1 MQGGSIMKTTYVNK
15 SLPFLQL
22 SVFTAGVLLFQL
34 KLFAFA
40 FILSFGL
47 IIFLLL
53 LSKQERVF
61 SWTIAGYLTGSL
73 LFLYGDKLLDALTL
87 PYYFL
92 MILNRFLLVIPI
104 LLLVYISIK
113 FNKNAIQFLQKPD
126 WDSLI
131 FFPFIW
137 SGFHSIKI
145 KYFLMIA
152 VIINFAAFAH
162 SIFSA
167 DNFFSRD
174 FLIFL
179 IGFSIVNGIME
190 ELLWRG
196 IILSRMTELSGEKAA
211 VLFSGMAFGFSHM
224 MLGYSF
230 IMCLLFAVG
239 GIFYAAITVKSRSI
253 FPALIWHIVM
263 NVFMI
268 LSGLIPFPG

>member
-1 MQGGSIMKTTYVNK
+1 MKTVNVNK
-15 SLPFLQL
+15 SLPILQL

-61 SWTIAGYLTGSL
+61 SWTFAGYLTGSL
-73 LFLYGDKLLDALTL
+73 LFLYGDKLLDALPL
-87 PYYFL
+87 PYYIL

-104 LLLVYISIK
+104 LILVYISIK
-113 FNKNAIQFLQKPD
+113 FLKTPFPFLKKPD
-126 WDSLI
+126 WNSII

-145 KYFLMIA
+145 KYFLVIA
-152 VIINFAAFAH
+152 ILINFAAFAYA
-162 SIFSA
+162 IFSA
-167 DNFFSRD
+167 DNSFSRD
-174 FLIFL
+174 FLKFL

-196 IILSRMTELSGEKAA
+196 IILSRMAELSGEKAA
-211 VLFSGMAFGFSHM
+211 VLFSGVAFGFSHM

-230 IMCLLFAVG
+230 VLCLLFAVG
-239 GIFYAAITVKSRSI
+239 GIFYAAFTVKSQSI
-253 FPALIWHIVM
+253 FPSFIWHMAM

-268 LSGLIPFPG
+268 LSGLILFRDS

>member
-1 MQGGSIMKTTYVNK
+1 MKTAYVNK

-22 SVFTAGVLLFQL
+22 SVFTAGVLLFQV

-47 IIFLLL
+47 IIFLLF

-73 LFLYGDKLLDALTL
+73 LFLYGDKLLDALPL
-87 PYYFL
+87 PYYIL
-92 MILNRFLLVIPI
+92 LILNRLLLVIPI
-104 LLLVYISIK
+104 LILVYISIK
-113 FNKNAIQFLQKPD
+113 FNKTAIPFLQKPD
-126 WDSLI
+126 WNSLI
-131 FFPFIW
+131 FFPFLW

-145 KYFLMIA
+145 KHFLMIA
-152 VIINFAAFAH
+152 IVINFAAFAY

-167 DNFFSRD
+167 DSSFSRD

-179 IGFSIVNGIME
+179 IGFSIVNGLME

-196 IILSRMTELSGEKAA
+196 IILSRMAELSGEKAA
-211 VLFSGMAFGFSHM
+211 VLFSGLAFGFSHM

-230 IMCLLFAVG
+230 ILCLLFAVG
-239 GIFYAAITVKSRSI
+239 GIFYAAITVKSQSI
-253 FPALIWHIVM
+253 FPAFIWHMAM

-268 LSGLIPFPG
+268 LSGLISFPG

>member
-1 MQGGSIMKTTYVNK
+1 MKTVNVNK

-22 SVFTAGVLLFQL
+22 SVFTAGVLLFQS

-73 LFLYGDKLLDALTL
+73 LFLYGDKLLDALPL
-87 PYYFL
+87 PYYIL
-92 MILNRFLLVIPI
+92 LILNRFLLVIPI
-104 LLLVYISIK
+104 LILVYISIK
-113 FNKNAIQFLQKPD
+113 FNKTAFPFLQKPD
-126 WDSLI
+126 WNSLI

-152 VIINFAAFAH
+152 ILINFAAFAY

-167 DNFFSRD
+167 NISFSRD

-196 IILSRMTELSGEKAA
+196 IILSRMAELSGEKTA
-211 VLFSGMAFGFSHM
+211 VLFSGLAFGFSHI

-230 IMCLLFAVG
+230 VLCLLFAVG
-239 GIFYAAITVKSRSI
+239 GIFYAAVTVKSQSI
-253 FPALIWHIVM
+253 FPAFIWHMAM

-268 LSGLIPFPG
+268 LSGLISFPG

>member
-1 MQGGSIMKTTYVNK
+1 MKTAYVNK

-22 SVFTAGVLLFQL
+22 SVFTAGVLLFQV

-47 IIFLLL
+47 IIFLLF

-73 LFLYGDKLLDALTL
+73 LFLYGDKLLDALPL
-87 PYYFL
+87 PYYIL
-92 MILNRFLLVIPI
+92 LILNRLLLVIPI
-104 LLLVYISIK
+104 LILVYISIK
-113 FNKNAIQFLQKPD
+113 FNKTAIPFLQKPD
-126 WDSLI
+126 WNSLI

-145 KYFLMIA
+145 KHFLMIA
-152 VIINFAAFAH
+152 IVINFAAFAY

-167 DNFFSRD
+167 DNSFSRD

-179 IGFSIVNGIME
+179 IGFSIVNGLLE

-196 IILSRMTELSGEKAA
+196 IILSRMAELSGEKAA
-211 VLFSGMAFGFSHM
+211 VLFSGLAFGFSHM

-230 IMCLLFAVG
+230 ILCLLFAVG
-239 GIFYAAITVKSRSI
+239 GIFYAGVTAKSQSI
-253 FPALIWHIVM
+253 FPAFIWHMAM

-268 LSGLIPFPG
+268 LSGLISFPG